1 MCPVQD
7 RRSAASGDTSSAAR
21 REVTIEMPSVAIVC
35 PHCGDEDTHSS
46 AILEPAGGRLFA
58 VGETSC
64 DKCGNVFD
72 VRVV

>member
-1 MCPVQD
+1 MCPEQD
-7 RRSAASGDTSSAAR
+7 RRTAVSCDTSSAAR
-21 REVTIEMPSVAIVC
+21 REVTIEMPSVTIVC